1 MRAAQAP
8 GCRVQSPAELGE
20 VVGSAVRQGAI
31 GLCPDVLGRVELGRV
46 RGEFV
51 NVQARVSRD
60 ENRDLPPPMDR
71 AAIPEE
77 HHGAAEMPKQ
87 MPEEGPDVEP
97 REIPGLAA

>member
-1 MRAAQAP
+1 
-8 GCRVQSPAELGE
+8 
-20 VVGSAVRQGAI
+20 
-31 GLCPDVLGRVELGRV
+31 
-46 RGEFV
+46 V
-51 NVQARVSRD
+51 NVQVRVSRD
-60 ENRDLPPPMDR
+60 ESPDLAPPMDR